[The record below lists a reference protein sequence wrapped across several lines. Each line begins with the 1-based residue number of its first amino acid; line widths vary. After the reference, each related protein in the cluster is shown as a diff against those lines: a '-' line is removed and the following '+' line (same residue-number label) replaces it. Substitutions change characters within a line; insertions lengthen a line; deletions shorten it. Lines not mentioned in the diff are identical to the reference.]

1 MVPLAHRRCPLR
13 QLRSRR
19 QGFGSCGC
27 ASTSARM
34 AVWTAEEKLRHAAM
48 EHTAM
53 TRQPKAYRTIPVNGL
68 QIRNCP
74 ESAGLAHPTSFR

>member
-1 MVPLAHRRCPLR
+1 
-13 QLRSRR
+13 
-19 QGFGSCGC
+19 
-27 ASTSARM
+27 M